1 MAMKR
6 DQLRLV
12 NMLTIT
18 GSEKGY
24 DKAVYFNGE
33 MVGAI
38 TLGEA
43 GWSVWKTT
51 DLCEVG
57 DPGDVCLYTDR
68 MVPLGSFDSFSD
80 AEAYVKGHFAMWILK
95 EKSVVH

>member
-1 MAMKR
+1 MYREK
-6 DQLRLV
+6 LRLL

-18 GSEKGY
+18 GSKESY
-24 DKAVYFNGE
+24 DKAIYFNGD

-38 TLGEA
+38 TESQG

-68 MVPLGSFDSFSD
+68 MVPLGNFENFAD
-80 AEAYVKGHFAMWILK
+80 AEAYVKGHFALIFLK
-95 EKSVVH
+95 ERSTHH